1 MLKLFQAFTAAV
13 LLTTALGA
21 PPLRAAEP
29 VYLAFF
35 TRAFSPD
42 FVATADDSLP
52 GEKPRPVKIYFRV
65 TELAKLK
72 VTSGK
77 IIAADPFVSTDQ
89 QPLALDVP
97 KGEYP
102 VNLAILQGT
111 MGRGRIA
118 FARVDFSERPVV
130 RWETAKPED
139 MKRDAENPEA
149 TWGVSID
156 SGVAAF
162 FDQDAGRA
170 TSEAVKAD
178 ETFFDSWLENGQNAG
193 IKAKG
198 AAGAFRLAV
207 DIGPANVVAFDPG
220 WGEGVYSLYAGIDAD
235 GNLAALVAD
244 FDIIDWSKV
253 KE

>member
-1 MLKLFQAFTAAV
+1 MLKLFQAFTTAA

-29 VYLAFF
+29 LYSAFF

>member
-1 MLKLFQAFTAAV
+1 MHK
-13 LLTTALGA
+13 TTLALMIVCTGA
-21 PPLRAAEP
+21 LVTPRVHAAEP
-29 VYLAFF
+29 LHAPFF
-35 TRAFSPD
+35 TRVFSPD

-52 GEKPRPVKIYFRV
+52 GEKPRPVKIFFRV
-65 TELAKLK
+65 SELAKLK

-89 QPLALDVP
+89 QPLALEVP
-97 KGEYP
+97 KGEFP

-118 FARVDFSERPVV
+118 FARVDITDRPVV
-130 RWETAKPED
+130 RWEAAKPED
-139 MKRDAENPEA
+139 MKRDAENLEA
-149 TWGVSID
+149 TWGLSID

-198 AAGAFRLAV
+198 AAGAFRLAI

-220 WGEGVYSLYAGIDAD
+220 WGEGVYSVYAGIDAN
-235 GNLAALVAD
+235 GNLAALLAD
-244 FDIIDWSKV
+244 FDILDWSKV